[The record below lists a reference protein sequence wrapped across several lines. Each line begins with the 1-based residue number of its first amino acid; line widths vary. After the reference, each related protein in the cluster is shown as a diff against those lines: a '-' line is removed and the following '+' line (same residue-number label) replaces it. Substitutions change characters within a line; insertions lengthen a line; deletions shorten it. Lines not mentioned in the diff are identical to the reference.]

1 MKWWHRKIN
10 KNNPENIAENNLL
23 AENEEL
29 KRQLKEKEKLI
40 NVLVD
45 GFNESLN
52 KSELLKFKH
61 WRTAFDDMDRWIRHC
76 LELRQEALVSLA
88 RGVDLSHEEKLEL
101 YYINQYLAGKSSKP
115 APEPP
120 AAKSSRDIAR
130 QLNIEHYHLAKTI
143 KRNMEIF
150 KAIGPL
156 PYISENKE
164 GRGAPVKHYLL
175 NYHQYLLLLALMD
188 GHDLEELTYQRLIHF
203 GNIPYPPTF

>member
-1 MKWWHRKIN
+1 MKWWNRKIN
-10 KNNPENIAENNLL
+10 KNNPGNIAENNLL

-52 KSELLKFKH
+52 KSGLLKFKH
-61 WRTAFDDMDRWIRHC
+61 WRTTFDDIDRWIRHC
-76 LELRQEALVSLA
+76 LELRQEALISLA
-88 RGVDLSHEEKLEL
+88 RGVGLTYEEKVEL
-101 YYINQYLAGKSSKP
+101 YYINQHLAGEDNKP